1 MAIGTFVQATE
12 TANSAEIKLNQMVA
26 ECNKIFGKAVPGGAT
41 LVDTTSAQAL
51 SGPKTMTAPIINSAT
66 INDSAI
72 DGGSAVGLTNLRI
85 TSGGA
90 GEMRLQH
97 TSALTADRAL
107 LIELNDANRGLS
119 LGGNF
124 TTAGNLTTAGAFGL
138 TLTATALTN
147 VTLPTTGTLA
157 TLAGTETFTGK
168 TLTSPTI
175 NGGTK
180 TGGATIEQTALSIRS
195 TGAAYD
201 VSFVST
207 EVLTG
212 DKTLFFNL
220 ADANRSLVLGG
231 NFSIGGSVSFVGSSA
246 AQFTIGGATIATF
259 PTGTFTVADTS
270 SAQTF
275 ALKTLTEPVINTAT
289 INTSNM
295 VGGTAT
301 GITNLSVTSA
311 GSGKMRILCSTS
323 LSSDRILIID
333 TGDVNRGVT
342 IGGDLS
348 FGGAFSTIG
357 GHILNLTTTATTNI
371 TLPTTGTLTTDE
383 VVNPKIVA
391 NTDYVNAFTDSY
403 YMGLP
408 NTPSDQANN
417 FAGGTMV
424 FTEVA
429 RSDGVWNSVEI
440 YSFIGRTIT
449 LGVFTKSGNTYT
461 QVRSATAFTTTGG
474 LQTYNL
480 FSLKVNK
487 GELIGYTGAG
497 GGSIDFAIVG
507 AGASLTPFVSG
518 TLSGGSFDDDTVST
532 VNQMQFRATIRSLTE
547 VATERS
553 EREAADDALAFLISS
568 SSPEQVIG
576 LPREPTGA
584 PSSSGAAGFTF
595 VFDPAFEADGIL
607 RTLEVYSGTA
617 GTGSIDIYSHS
628 GSTFTLLRN
637 VATVSFEA
645 NAMNPFD
652 LNFDVSEGEMIG
664 ITPST
669 GGWSKYTSVGS
680 GSRTPYYLGTLSS
693 GSFTDVAPDTT
704 LELEIRVTL
713 QLSAEQSVN
722 ILNSDK
728 FIAVGQSFE
737 PGYDQPEDLNWH
749 NIASPWDRRQWDIWA
764 VGGTTWAEILAYLR
778 GGTVGY
784 GRAFMAMRATVVGL
798 YMGKNDDIDNTDPV
812 DFVADGIE
820 CVRFIQNCG
829 ASEVIVFTE
838 FDNIYAPGGSNLYK
852 QICDATGARYVNA
865 VAHAKEMVRVPPT
878 TGLFQGTYGAA
889 AGWHM
894 GARSANLRADVT
906 LAALNSLERPR
917 QWVKYYSKRDIISPV
932 ADIDDLIFSND
943 VEKNGIFKEVPGGGI
958 HFGPGDEGYYDR
970 LDLSGTYRPNVVV
983 KLSERLSLSNGGTFD
998 FGDYALVHAGI
1009 PASIET
1015 IRSVSMTI
1023 DDEDADIYVLDW
1035 KPSGGI
1041 DWTLLTQAEPG
1052 KVRLTHSD
1060 LRGRFNDG
1068 EIYFLIVNEAD
1079 GVVIREPKIRFSA
1092 AQEGKFQ
1099 RIPRGPLA
1107 EPKGVTLMA
1116 QELVGITGPWS
1127 ETGGVTVDAAPWF
1140 QLPANFGGVTY
1151 TGVVNLTTMKKITQ
1165 TLTFS
1170 TDATKDRQIAVRVK
1184 AIKAPAQK
1192 SDPLAGSILISAD
1205 TVNHGEVIVTLIDAS
1220 AQRFEYRCKSKN
1232 AAHPQGLWYNWQEC
1246 RPIIPMDCAAF
1257 DIEISATG
1265 SDIYV
1270 AEVKTN
1276 FVEA

>member
-1 MAIGTFVQATE
+1 MAISNFVQASE
-12 TANSAEIKLNQMVA
+12 TANSAEAKLNQMVA
-26 ECNKIFGKAVPGGAT
+26 ECNKIFGKTVPAGAT
-41 LVDTTSAQAL
+41 LVDTTSTQTLSGKTLTAPVISGGSSSNGARTGGYTVEQTAL
-51 SGPKTMTAPIINSAT
+51 SVA
-66 INDSAI
+66 
-72 DGGSAVGLTNLRI
+72 
-85 TSGGA
+85 SGGA
-90 GEMRLQH
+90 GFLGFVSSEN
-97 TSALTADRAL
+97 LT
-107 LIELNDANRGLS
+107 ANRGLILTLHDAS
-119 LGGNF
+119 RGIDLS
-124 TTAGNLTTAGAFGL
+124 GNLTLGGSFTTSGAFS
-138 TLTATALTN
+138 TVLTATGTTTL
-147 VTLPTTGTLA
+147 TLPTTGTLA
-157 TLAGTETFTGK
+157 TLAGAETFTNK
-168 TLTSPTI
+168 TLTSPTV

-180 TGGATIEQTALSIRS
+180 TGGSTVQQTALSIRS
-195 TGAAYD
+195 SGAAHD

-207 EVLTG
+207 EALTG
-212 DKTLFFNL
+212 NKTLFFNL
-220 ADANRSLVLGG
+220 ADANRSIVLGG

-275 ALKTLTEPVINTAT
+275 ALKTLTAPVINTAT

-301 GITNLSVTSA
+301 GLTNLSVTSA
-311 GSGKMRILCSTS
+311 GAGKMRLLCSSS
-323 LSSDRILIID
+323 LSADRTLIFD

-342 IGGDLS
+342 IGGNLS

-449 LGVFTKSGNTYT
+449 LGVFTKSGDTYT
-461 QVRSATAFTTTGG
+461 QVRSAAAFTTTGG

-637 VATVSFEA
+637 VATVSFAA
-645 NAMNPFD
+645 NTMNPFD
-652 LNFDVSEGEMIG
+652 LNFDVNEGEMIG

-669 GGWSKYTSVGS
+669 GGWSEYTSVGS
-680 GSRTPYYLGTLSS
+680 GSRTPYYLGTLSG
-693 GSFTDVAPDTT
+693 GSFTDVAPDAS
-704 LELEIRVTL
+704 LELEIRITL
-713 QLSAEQSVN
+713 QLSAELSVN
-722 ILNSDK
+722 ALNSDK

-749 NIASPWDRRQWDIWA
+749 NIASPWDRRQWEIWA
-764 VGGTTWAEILAYLR
+764 VGGTTWAEITGYLR

-784 GRAFMAMRATVVGL
+784 GRPFMSMRGTIVGL
-798 YMGKNDDIDNTDPV
+798 YMGKNNEIDGTTPE
-812 DFVADGIE
+812 DFVATGIE
-820 CVRFIQNCG
+820 CVELCKNCG
-829 ASEVIVFTE
+829 AAKVFVFTE
-838 FDNIYAPGGSNLYK
+838 FDNIYAPGGANLYR
-852 QICDATGARYVNA
+852 QICDATGAIYVNTYS
-865 VAHAKEMVRVPPT
+865 HAKEMVRVPPT
-878 TGLFQGTYGAA
+878 TGLFQGTYGAPL
-889 AGWHM
+889 GWHM

-906 LAALNSLERPR
+906 LAAINSLEDPR
-917 QWVKYYSKRDIISPV
+917 QYVKYYSKRDFVSPI
-932 ADIDDLIFSND
+932 ADVDDLIFRND
-943 VEKNGIFKEVPGGGI
+943 VERNDLFKEVPGGSI
-958 HFGPGDEGYYDR
+958 HMADADAGYYDR

-983 KLSERLSLSNGGTFD
+983 KMSERLSLSNGGTFD
-998 FGDYALVHAGI
+998 FGDYALVQAGI
-1009 PASIET
+1009 PSSIEN
-1015 IRSVSMTI
+1015 IRSVSMAI

-1035 KPSGGI
+1035 RPSGGI
-1041 DWTLLTQAEPG
+1041 DWTLLTQAVPG
-1052 KVRLTHSD
+1052 KVRLTFTD

-1068 EIYFLIVNEAD
+1068 EIYFLIVNTTD
-1079 GVVIREPKIRFSA
+1079 GVVIREPKIRYST
-1092 AQEGKFQ
+1092 AQQGKFQ
-1099 RIPRGPLA
+1099 RLPKSPQP
-1107 EPKGVTLMA
+1107 EPKGATLMS
-1116 QELVGITGPWS
+1116 QELVSVSAPWTGA
-1127 ETGGVTVDAAPWF
+1127 GGASVDPAPWF
-1140 QLPANFGGVTY
+1140 KLPADFDGVTY
-1151 TGVVNLTTMKKITQ
+1151 TGAVNVTASK
-1165 TLTFS
+1165 TLTQALTFTTS
-1170 TDATKDRQIAVRVK
+1170 AVKDREFVVRVK

-1192 SDPLAGSILISAD
+1192 SDPLTGTILISAD
-1205 TVNHGEVIVTLIDAS
+1205 TVNHREVIVTLIDGS
-1220 AQRFEYRCKSKN
+1220 GQRFPYRCRSKN
-1232 AAHPQGLWYNWQEC
+1232 AKHPQGHWWNWQEC
-1246 RPIIPMDCAAF
+1246 RPIIPMDCAAM

-1265 SDIYV
+1265 TDV
-1270 AEVKTN
+1270 FVTEVRAD
-1276 FVEA
+1276 FLE